1 MNIVIIDHAIERAI
15 QRGATKEEIINVLKE
30 GIAIPAKKG
39 RNAKEIIFEY
49 GKEWMGKSYPQK
61 KVVVI
66 YVIESEDY
74 VVITTKVYFG
84 KWEGK
89 T

>member
-15 QRGATKEEIINVLKE
+15 QRGTTKEEIFKVLKE
-30 GIAIPAKKG
+30 GTAIPAKKG
-39 RNAKEIIFEY
+39 RNAKEIIFGY
-49 GKEWMGKSYPQK
+49 GTDWMGKSYPQK

-66 YVIESEDY
+66 YVIENEDY

-84 KWEGK
+84 KWEEK